1 MAGKSLIFVLGL
13 VPAIFAIVLAGTGCT
28 MAYRA
33 VVPKTSF
40 HGALTIVDSEENR
53 QIALQAAHEVLKGD
67 LDHLMIWGEPRVFDG
82 EIEYEVTDGTNYVT
96 VTVTS
101 IKRVVVTSRL

>member
-1 MAGKSLIFVLGL
+1 MLGLASAFFAFVLTG
-13 VPAIFAIVLAGTGCT
+13 AGCT

-40 HGALTIVDSEENR
+40 HGPLPIVDSDENR
-53 QIALQAAHEVLKGD
+53 QVALRAAHEVLKGD
-67 LDHLMIWGEPRVFDG
+67 LDQLMIWGQPQVFDG
-82 EIEYEVTDGTNYVT
+82 EIEYEVTDGANYVT